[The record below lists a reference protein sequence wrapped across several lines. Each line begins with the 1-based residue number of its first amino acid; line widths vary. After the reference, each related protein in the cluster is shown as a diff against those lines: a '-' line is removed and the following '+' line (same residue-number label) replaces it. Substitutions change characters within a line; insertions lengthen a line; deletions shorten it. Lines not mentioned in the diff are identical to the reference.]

1 MYSLSEENYLKAIF
15 FLSTP
20 EKPGVSTNDVAH
32 RLETKASSATDML
45 RKLHEKGLV
54 EYVKYKGTSLTKEG
68 ERVAVK
74 VIRKHRLWEVFL
86 VDHLGF
92 KWDEVHEIAE
102 QLEHIQSV
110 ELTERLEVFLNH
122 PQFDPHG
129 DPIPNHEGIFPV
141 SHRIELVDIPTGSG
155 GKLVGV
161 QDTSPEFLHY
171 LEGQQLGLGAQVK
184 VMEVF
189 AYDGSMLVEVDLK
202 RQLTLSRAVCKQLL
216 IQNSPTKNA

>member
-15 FLSTP
+15 FLKDP
-20 EKPGVSTNDVAH
+20 AKPGVSTNEISN
-32 RLETKASSATDML
+32 RLHTKASSATDML
-45 RKLHEKGLV
+45 KKLNEKGLV
-54 EYVKYKGTSLTKEG
+54 EYIKYKGASLTSAG
-68 ERVAVK
+68 EKVAVK

-110 ELTERLEVFLNH
+110 ELTERLEHFLNH

-129 DPIPNHEGIFPV
+129 DPIPNQEGVFPE
-141 SHRIELVDIPTGSG
+141 SQRIELIDIPKRSG

-161 QDTSPEFLHY
+161 RDTSPEFLNY
-171 LEGQQLGLGAQVK
+171 LEGQKLGLGATLK
-184 VMEVF
+184 VQEIF
-189 AYDGSMLVEVDLK
+189 AYDGSMNVEVDGV
-202 RQLTLSRAVCKQLL
+202 RQLTLSRSVCKQLL
-216 IQNSPTKNA
+216 INSSK